1 MNSKKEPIDQRD
13 LWPVDGVSQTPPPS
27 SAVVDQLHALGY
39 RALFVVT
46 PIASDEDKHQD
57 HLNNSAA
64 VRMFNELRIAY
75 VASRLSP
82 DWPRHLRREN
92 LIVVVRELH
101 VEYQSE
107 AQGSERFIGAT
118 RLSFRRGKSVL
129 IEQALVEI
137 ESGRPVARAWVVQ
150 LLLGPTGVQD
160 WPDFYWDLVA
170 TSEGAPLVELADS
183 RPSWGPGSETS

>member
-1 MNSKKEPIDQRD
+1 MSSEKQPSDRND
-13 LWPVDGVSQTPPPS
+13 LWPVEGISQTPPPS

-46 PIASDEDKHQD
+46 PIAGDEDKHQN

-64 VRMFNELRIAY
+64 VRMFNELRVAY

-92 LIVVVRELH
+92 LTVVVRELH

-107 AQGSERFIGAT
+107 AQINERFIGAT

-150 LLLGPTGVQD
+150 LLLGTTGVQD
-160 WPDFYWDLVA
+160 WPAFYWDLVA
-170 TSEGAPLVELADS
+170 AFEGAPLEELLVA
-183 RPSWGPGSETS
+183 RPEWGPVPETP